1 MQRHRFTLVL
11 AAAAAAVASLAFS
24 TAAARAQSPSQST
37 PSDSSAPIPPAIAAA
52 QTIFLSNAGADSNL
66 FPMSMSSGGTSDGPY
81 SGDPAR
87 GYDEFYSLVAQ
98 SGRFKLV
105 SDPSAADLVLELRL
119 YSPAGISSYTKF
131 SGPGTPPPMFRLVL
145 RDRRSHYILWTLT
158 QTVEGALRQKTADGN
173 FDYAVH
179 GLAHQLLQIAGPA
192 AAGSAPAGPAPATP

>member
-11 AAAAAAVASLAFS
+11 AAAAAVASLAFS

-37 PSDSSAPIPPAIAAA
+37 ASDSSAPIPPAIAAA
-52 QTIFLSNAGADSNL
+52 QTIFLSNAGADSSL
-66 FPMSMSSGGTSDGPY
+66 FPMSLPSGSITDGTY

-87 GYDEFYSLVAQ
+87 GFNEFYSLVAQ

-119 YSPAGISSYTKF
+119 YAHYSSSHDAPYPF
-131 SGPGTPPPMFRLVL
+131 PSFRLVI
-145 RDRRSHYILWTLT
+145 RNRRSHYILWTLT
-158 QTVEGALRQKTADGN
+158 QSIETALRQKTADGN

-179 GLAHQLLQIAGPA
+179 GLARQLLQLTGPA
-192 AAGSAPAGPAPATP
+192 PAGSAPAGPAPATP